1 MDREEGGAPTLSI
14 FSKESA
20 RRGVQPSMASP
31 ATAESQAG
39 QPAATCSPRALLAK
53 LLPRR
58 TSACAA
64 AAAERDDRDRL
75 SRLTRAGFSDAC
87 SAGAAAEAAP
97 SCCGWETAAAVE
109 GWSRRREVETAV
121 GLDVAGRP
129 CTQPMVGWSS
139 PAAGHGRGAGRRM
152 FRRRRPRSGG
162 GGAWGG
168 RCVGLSK
175 VKGALPLPASEGNG
189 TARHRTEGGSEPE
202 RNGNALTL
210 HLTCYS
216 PDHVHSIK
224 SNTLTMLQKQLHSS
238 TKKGEKIKRYK
249 PR

>member
-58 TSACAA
+58 TSACAV

-109 GWSRRREVETAV
+109 GWSRRRELETAV

-189 TARHRTEGGSEPE
+189 TAQHGRGQRAGAQRE
-202 RNGNALTL
+202 RFDSAP
-210 HLTCYS
+210 HLLLSGPCS
-216 PDHVHSIK
+216 FNQIKHVDDVAK
-224 SNTLTMLQKQLHSS
+224 ATAFLD
-238 TKKGEKIKRYK
+238 EKR
-249 PR
+249 